1 MMPVGYDD
9 QSRIFVVRNSWS
21 AGWGIDGYCWIPYD
35 YLTSPNLS
43 VEFSTIQAVI
53 AK

>member
-9 QSRIFVVRNSWS
+9 QSRMFIVRNSWS
-21 AGWGIDGYCWIPYD
+21 ARWGIDGYYWIPYD
-35 YLTSPNLS
+35 YLTSPNLA
-43 VEFSTIQAVI
+43 VEFWTIQAVI